1 MKAWARSHQGQA
13 HRSWMTTFFRGRG
26 AGAAPAARVRAV
38 RALRTALL
46 IAAAALASACASF
59 PGSRPAPYPAAM
71 DLPDTRPPP
80 QDNGAIYQ
88 AHYSTDLF
96 SDTKAHRVGDL
107 LTIVL
112 EEKTQASKSAS
123 TTAKKKDSV
132 SITNPVLFGS
142 PVQFNAPGILPLA
155 SNRSNGLGN
164 SLDSSQDF
172 GGSGDTSQSNSL
184 TGNITVVVT
193 RVLSNGTL
201 VVQGSKHLTLNQ
213 GDEVI
218 HIRGLVRPEDIQQD
232 NTVVSTRVGDAQISY
247 SGTGVVADA
256 SRMGW
261 LSRFFMSV
269 FWPF

>member
-1 MKAWARSHQGQA
+1 MN
-13 HRSWMTTFFRGRG
+13 RGLG
-26 AGAAPAARVRAV
+26 I
-38 RALRTALL
+38 LRIALL
-46 IAAAALASACASF
+46 LAVTALASACASL
-59 PGSRPAPYPAAM
+59 PGARPAPYKPM
-71 DLPDTRPPP
+71 TFPGMRPPP
-80 QDNGAIYQ
+80 QSSGAIYQ
-88 AHYSTDLF
+88 SGYSNNLF

-112 EEKTQASKSAS
+112 QEKTQASKSAS
-123 TTAKKKDSV
+123 TNAKKKDSV
-132 SITNPVLFGS
+132 SITDPVLFGS
-142 PVQFNAPGILPLA
+142 PVRFNAPGILPLA

-193 RVLSNGTL
+193 RVLSNGNL

-213 GDEVI
+213 GDELI
-218 HIRGLVRPEDIQQD
+218 RIRGLVRPEDIQQD
-232 NTVVSTRVGDAQISY
+232 NTVISTRVGDAEITY
-247 SGTGVVADA
+247 SGSGVVADA
-256 SRMGW
+256 SHMGW

>member
-1 MKAWARSHQGQA
+1 MNRW
-13 HRSWMTTFFRGRG
+13 
-26 AGAAPAARVRAV
+26 PAI
-38 RALRTALL
+38 LRIVMLL
-46 IAAAALASACASF
+46 AAAALASACAAL
-59 PGSRPAPYPAAM
+59 PGARPAPYKPM
-71 DLPDTRPPP
+71 TFPGMRPPP
-80 QDNGAIYQ
+80 PAGGAIYQ
-88 AHYSTDLF
+88 RGYSTNLF

-112 EEKTQASKSAS
+112 QEKTQASKSAS
-123 TTAKKKDSV
+123 TNAKKKDSV
-132 SITNPVLFGS
+132 SITDPVLFGS
-142 PVQFNAPGILPLA
+142 PIQFNAPGLLPLA

-172 GGSGDTSQSNSL
+172 GGSGDSSQSNSL
-184 TGNITVVVT
+184 TGNITVVVMQ
-193 RVLSNGTL
+193 VLPNGNL

-232 NTVVSTRVGDAQISY
+232 NTVISTRVGDAEISY
-247 SGTGVVADA
+247 SGNGVVADA
-256 SRMGW
+256 SHMGW